1 MSQALRPFAVTV
13 NWNRAKDTLECVG
26 SLLQGNPGTEVVV
39 VDNGSTDGLS
49 ALLRDKHPGLTVIE
63 NPRNLGYVKGV
74 NIGIRAALERGATH
88 VLLMNNDAVAHPG
101 MVNELQGL
109 LERNPS
115 AGIAGPKI
123 FYYGTDVMWFNGG
136 HFNDL
141 LGFSTHP
148 LMDRRDDGGDAER
161 EVHYVTGCAMMVRA
175 EVFRDVGLF
184 DEDFDIYA
192 EDLDLCLRAK
202 EKGYSSWLV
211 PKATAEHKVSLSTGV
226 VGTNLMTPYRSYYY
240 GRNML
245 MMVRKRMRGA
255 RFITGFL
262 GQTLILLPYYFMLI
276 SMQRSRGSFAQYLKG
291 YAHAMIWTVRN

>member
-1 MSQALRPFAVTV
+1 
-13 NWNRAKDTLECVG
+13 LECVN
-26 SLLQGNPGTEVVV
+26 SLLQGNPGAEVLV
-39 VDNGSTDGLS
+39 VDNGSTDGSS
-49 ALLRDKHPGLTVIE
+49 ALLKERHPGLTVIE
-63 NPRNLGYVKGV
+63 SPRNLGYVKGV
-74 NIGIRAALERGATH
+74 NIGIRAALEKGATH
-88 VLLMNNDAVAHPG
+88 VLLINNDAVAHPG
-101 MVNELQGL
+101 MMKELL
-109 LERNPS
+109 DSLERNPS
-115 AGIAGPKI
+115 AGIVGPKI

-148 LMDRRDDGGDAER
+148 LMDRRDDGGDVER
-161 EVHYVTGCAMMVRA
+161 EVNYVTGCVMMVRSQ
-175 EVFRDVGLF
+175 VFQDVGLF

-202 EKGYSSWLV
+202 EKGYVSRLV

-245 MMVRKRMRGA
+245 MMVRKRMKGV

-276 SMQRSRGSFAQYLKG
+276 SMQKARGSYVQYLKG
-291 YAHAMIWTVRN
+291 YSQAIIWMVRS

>member
-13 NWNRAKDTLECVG
+13 NWNRAKDTLECVD
-26 SLLQGNPGTEVVV
+26 SLLRGNPGTEVVV
-39 VDNGSTDGLS
+39 VDNGSTDGS
-49 ALLRDKHPGLTVIE
+49 SVLLRDKHPELTVIE
-63 NPRNLGYVKGV
+63 SPRNLGYVKGV
-74 NIGIRAALERGATH
+74 NTGVRMALDRGATH
-88 VLLMNNDAVAHPG
+88 VLLINNDAVAHPG
-101 MVNELQGL
+101 MVNELLGL
-109 LERNPS
+109 LERKPS

-148 LMDRRDDGGDAER
+148 LMDRRDDGEDVER
-161 EVHYVTGCAMMVRA
+161 EVHYVTGCAMMVRS
-175 EVFRDVGLF
+175 EVFRDIGIF

-245 MMVRKRMRGA
+245 MVVRKRMRGV
-255 RFITGFL
+255 RFVTGFL

-276 SMQRSRGSFAQYLKG
+276 SMQRSQGSFGKYLKG
-291 YAHAMIWTVRN
+291 YAQAMIWMVRH

>member
-1 MSQALRPFAVTV
+1 M
-13 NWNRAKDTLECVG
+13 ECVD
-26 SLLQGNPGTEVVV
+26 SLLQGNPEAEVVV
-39 VDNGSTDGLS
+39 VDNGSNDGSS
-49 ALLRDKHPGLTVIE
+49 ALLRDRYPGLTVIE
-63 NPRNLGYVKGV
+63 NPQNLGYVKGV
-74 NIGIRAALERGATH
+74 NIGIRTALEKGATH
-88 VLLMNNDAVAHPG
+88 VLLINNDAVAHPG
-101 MVNELQGL
+101 MVKELLGS

-148 LMDRRDDGGDAER
+148 LMDRRDDGGDVER
-161 EVHYVTGCAMMVRA
+161 EVNYVTGCAMMVRSQ
-175 EVFRDVGLF
+175 VFRDVGLF

-202 EKGYSSWLV
+202 EKGHSSWLV

-245 MMVRKRMRGA
+245 MMVRKRMRGT

-262 GQTLILLPYYFMLI
+262 GQTFILLPYYFLLI
-276 SMQRSRGSFAQYLKG
+276 SMQKARGSFIQYLKG
-291 YAHAMIWTVRN
+291 YSQAMIWMVRS